1 MISCYS
7 FQRVNNALMES
18 PKQTSL
24 NITAYEAIV
33 GKVLPNNSVEV
44 IDLTC
49 EEVNNEVNSEKSHL
63 M

>member
-49 EEVNNEVNSEKSHL
+49 EEVKNEVN
-63 M
+63 

>member
-49 EEVNNEVNSEKSHL
+49 EEVNNEVN
-63 M
+63 